1 MKSKRFYEP
10 SNDYEFVGIFKHGSP
25 HKYNDSMIYYREQDD
40 INIKKARYKGI
51 SSRQVKLFAQDEH
64 KGTDPVK
71 PYGYK
76 RDIMFG
82 SKGSTGH
89 LKDF

>member
-1 MKSKRFYEP
+1 MKVKGQPIYRDSENEEGKKGFLTYLPYGYKFQKEVEKEYIRTGVHKP
-10 SNDYEFVGIFKHGSP
+10 SLIKSSFV
-25 HKYNDSMIYYREQDD
+25 
-40 INIKKARYKGI
+40 
-51 SSRQVKLFAQDEH
+51 H
-64 KGTDPVK
+64 KGTDEVK
-71 PYGYK
+71 PFGYK